1 MEFFENLR
9 KKFIHANI
17 VNPLA
22 QGEAHAT
29 IRELEQQGISVT
41 PDMARLIGAAA
52 LRNQISKQEGIEGQ
66 SSENKI

>member
-41 PDMARLIGAAA
+41 PDMARLIGA
-52 LRNQISKQEGIEGQ
+52 
-66 SSENKI
+66 SSFPN